1 MGVSGLYPLLA
12 GMVGRT
18 EGMEIF
24 DITRSLSAE
33 TLVYPGDVKPSFT
46 QRDEGKYL
54 ISDLHM
60 STHTGTHIDAPVHY
74 LKSGDTIDTIPLINL
89 IGRCRVVDVSGAGS
103 TITAEHLAGKTDN
116 TPRLLLKT
124 LFSGHNQFIENYP
137 SLSFD
142 AARLITGKGI
152 CCVGIDSPSIESY
165 LCDGSVHREL
175 LGKGCIIIEL
185 LDLSAVPEGDY
196 DMIALPLRLEG
207 LDGSPARVVLIKT

>member
-1 MGVSGLYPLLA
+1 MGASGLCPSLA
-12 GMVGRT
+12 IMAGRT
-18 EGMEIF
+18 DDMEIF
-24 DITRSLSAE
+24 DITRPLSGK
-33 TLVYPGDVKPSFT
+33 TLVYPGDLKPTFR

-74 LKSGDTIDTIPLINL
+74 LKSGDTIDTITLINL

-103 TITAEHLAGKTDN
+103 TITAEHLSGKTDN
-116 TPRLLLKT
+116 TSRLLLKT
-124 LFSGHNQFIENYP
+124 SFSAHNQFIENYP

-165 LCDGSVHREL
+165 LCDGTVHREL
-175 LGKGCIIIEL
+175 LMKGCIIIEL
-185 LDLSAVPEGDY
+185 LDLSSVPEGDY

-207 LDGSPARVVLIKT
+207 LDGSPARVVLMKK